1 MVIAF
6 AGWNDAGGASTWA
19 IRSLI
24 EKTIATEIL
33 TFDSEEFYDF
43 SRERPTVHLDGESRS
58 LSWPKNTI
66 SLSNDGSL
74 LLMEGVEPQLNW
86 KSFTQNILAEAQN
99 HNVSMIIT
107 LGSLLAEVPHSRPV
121 LIHGVSENTE
131 INKSYGLQTSSYEG
145 PTGII
150 GVINQLSTDAGIPN
164 MSFWATVPNY
174 VAGAESPKAALA
186 LIEKLKTTLNL
197 SLNTTDLEIAS
208 SAYERQIN
216 QIIEGDPDTSKYVD
230 ELEDNYDAGDYEIAS
245 PEDFVKDV
253 NGLQFPIQ
261 KEDVWSDT
269 DENFYDKIRGQ
280 RVVKGYGTQ
289 QSVNMALNS

>member
-1 MVIAF
+1 MIKVLSMSEFGIDIDDSSTKAPIMVIAF

-43 SRERPTVHLDGESRS
+43 SRERPTVHLDGESRF

-86 KSFTQNILAEAQN
+86 QTFTQNILAEAQKY
-99 HNVSMIIT
+99 NVSMIIT

-131 INKSYGLQTSSYEG
+131 INRTYGLQTSSYEG

-186 LIEKLKTTLNL
+186 LIERLKTTLNL

-216 QIIEGDPDTSKYVD
+216 QIIEGDEDTSKYVD
-230 ELEDNYDAGDYEIAS
+230 ELEDNYDAGDYEVAS

-253 NGLQFPIQ
+253 
-261 KEDVWSDT
+261 
-269 DENFYDKIRGQ
+269 ENFLRDQ
-280 RVVKGYGTQ
+280 D
-289 QSVNMALNS
+289 

>member
-1 MVIAF
+1 MSEFGEIADEFSIKSPIMVLAF

-33 TFDSEEFYDF
+33 TFDSEDYYDF
-43 SRERPTVHLDGESRS
+43 SRERPTVHLDGESRF

-66 SLSNDGSL
+66 SLSDDGSL
-74 LLMEGVEPQLNW
+74 LLMEGIEPQLNW
-86 KSFTQNILAEAQN
+86 RTFTQNILAEAQK

-131 INKSYGLQTSSYEG
+131 INKSFGLQTSSYEG

-186 LIEKLKTTLNL
+186 LIERLKATLNL

-216 QIIEGDPDTSKYVD
+216 QIIEGDEDTSKYVD
-230 ELEDNYDAGDYEIAS
+230 ELEDNYDAGDYEVAS

-253 NGLQFPIQ
+253 
-261 KEDVWSDT
+261 
-269 DENFYDKIRGQ
+269 ENFLRDQ
-280 RVVKGYGTQ
+280 D
-289 QSVNMALNS
+289 

>member
-1 MVIAF
+1 MSEFGMDIDDSSTKAPVMVIAF

-43 SRERPTVHLDGESRS
+43 SRERPTVQLDGESRF

-74 LLMEGVEPQLNW
+74 LFMEGVEPQLNW
-86 KSFTQNILAEAQN
+86 QTFTQNILAEAKKY
-99 HNVSMIIT
+99 NVSMIIT

-131 INKSYGLQTSSYEG
+131 INRTYGLQTSSYEG

-186 LIEKLKTTLNL
+186 LIERLKTTLNL

-216 QIIEGDPDTSKYVD
+216 QIIEGDEDTSKYVD
-230 ELEDNYDAGDYEIAS
+230 ELEDSYDAGDYEVAS

-253 NGLQFPIQ
+253 
-261 KEDVWSDT
+261 
-269 DENFYDKIRGQ
+269 ENFLRNQD
-280 RVVKGYGTQ
+280 
-289 QSVNMALNS
+289 

>member
-1 MVIAF
+1 MIKVLSMSEFGMNIDDSSTKAPIMVLAF

-43 SRERPTVHLDGESRS
+43 SKERPTVHLDGESRF

-74 LLMEGVEPQLNW
+74 LFMEGVEPQLNW
-86 KSFTQNILAEAQN
+86 QTFTQNILAEAKKY
-99 HNVSMIIT
+99 NVSMIIT

-131 INKSYGLQTSSYEG
+131 INRTYGLQTSSYEG

-186 LIEKLKTTLNL
+186 LIERLKTTLNL

-216 QIIEGDPDTSKYVD
+216 QIIEGDEDTSKYVD
-230 ELEDNYDAGDYEIAS
+230 ELEDSYDAGDYEVAS

-253 NGLQFPIQ
+253 
-261 KEDVWSDT
+261 
-269 DENFYDKIRGQ
+269 ENFLRDQ
-280 RVVKGYGTQ
+280 D
-289 QSVNMALNS
+289 

>member
-1 MVIAF
+1 MSEFGMNIDDSSTKAPIMVIAF

-43 SRERPTVHLDGESRS
+43 SRERPTVHLDGESRF

-86 KSFTQNILAEAQN
+86 QTFTQNILAEAQKY
-99 HNVSMIIT
+99 NVSMIIT

-131 INKSYGLQTSSYEG
+131 INRTYGLQTSSYEG

-186 LIEKLKTTLNL
+186 LIERLKTTLNL

-216 QIIEGDPDTSKYVD
+216 QIIEGDEDTSKYVD
-230 ELEDNYDAGDYEIAS
+230 ELEDNYDAGDYEVAS

-253 NGLQFPIQ
+253 
-261 KEDVWSDT
+261 
-269 DENFYDKIRGQ
+269 ENFLRDQ
-280 RVVKGYGTQ
+280 D
-289 QSVNMALNS
+289 

>member
-1 MVIAF
+1 MIKVLSMSEFGMNIDDSSTKAPIMVIAF

-43 SRERPTVHLDGESRS
+43 SRERPTVHLDGESRF

-86 KSFTQNILAEAQN
+86 KTFTQSILAEAQN
-99 HNVSMIIT
+99 YNVSMIIT

-131 INKSYGLQTSSYEG
+131 INRTYGLQTSSYEG

-186 LIEKLKTTLNL
+186 LIERLKTTLNL

-216 QIIEGDPDTSKYVD
+216 QIIEGDEDTSKYVD
-230 ELEDNYDAGDYEIAS
+230 ELEDSYDAGDYEVAS

-253 NGLQFPIQ
+253 
-261 KEDVWSDT
+261 
-269 DENFYDKIRGQ
+269 ENFLRNQD
-280 RVVKGYGTQ
+280 
-289 QSVNMALNS
+289 

>member
-1 MVIAF
+1 MIKVLSMSEFGMDIDDSSTKAPVMVIAF

-43 SRERPTVHLDGESRS
+43 SKERPTVHLDGESRF

-86 KSFTQNILAEAQN
+86 QTFTQNILAEAQKY
-99 HNVSMIIT
+99 NVSMIIT
-107 LGSLLAEVPHSRPV
+107 LGALLAEVPHSRPV

-131 INKSYGLQTSSYEG
+131 INRTYGLQTSSYEG

-186 LIEKLKTTLNL
+186 LIERLKTTLNL

-216 QIIEGDPDTSKYVD
+216 QIIEGDEDTSKYVD
-230 ELEDNYDAGDYEIAS
+230 ELEDSYDAGDYEVAS

-253 NGLQFPIQ
+253 
-261 KEDVWSDT
+261 
-269 DENFYDKIRGQ
+269 ENFLRNQD
-280 RVVKGYGTQ
+280 
-289 QSVNMALNS
+289 

>member
-1 MVIAF
+1 MSEFGMNIDDSSTKAPIMVLAF

-43 SRERPTVHLDGESRS
+43 SRERPTVHLDGESRF

-86 KSFTQNILAEAQN
+86 QTFTQNILAEAKKY
-99 HNVSMIIT
+99 NVSMIIT

-131 INKSYGLQTSSYEG
+131 INRTYGLQTSSYEG

-186 LIEKLKTTLNL
+186 LIERLKTTLNL
-197 SLNTTDLEIAS
+197 SLNTTDLEITS

-216 QIIEGDPDTSKYVD
+216 QIIECDEDTSKYVD
-230 ELEDNYDAGDYEIAS
+230 ELEDSYDAGDYEVAS

-253 NGLQFPIQ
+253 
-261 KEDVWSDT
+261 
-269 DENFYDKIRGQ
+269 ENFLRNQD
-280 RVVKGYGTQ
+280 
-289 QSVNMALNS
+289 

>member
-1 MVIAF
+1 MSEFGMNIDDSSTKDPIMVIAF

-86 KSFTQNILAEAQN
+86 QTFTQIILAEAKKY
-99 HNVSMIIT
+99 NVSMIIT

-131 INKSYGLQTSSYEG
+131 INRTYGLQTSSYEG

-186 LIEKLKTTLNL
+186 LIERLKTTLNL

-216 QIIEGDPDTSKYVD
+216 QIIEGDEDTSKYVD
-230 ELEDNYDAGDYEIAS
+230 ELENNYDAGDYEVAS

-253 NGLQFPIQ
+253 
-261 KEDVWSDT
+261 
-269 DENFYDKIRGQ
+269 ENFLRDQ
-280 RVVKGYGTQ
+280 D
-289 QSVNMALNS
+289 

>member
-1 MVIAF
+1 MIKVLSMSEFGMNIDDSTTKAPIMVLAF

-43 SRERPTVHLDGESRS
+43 SRERPTVHLDGESRF

-86 KSFTQNILAEAQN
+86 QTFTQNILAEAQKY
-99 HNVSMIIT
+99 NVSMIIT

-131 INKSYGLQTSSYEG
+131 INRTYGLQTSSYEG

-186 LIEKLKTTLNL
+186 LIERLKTTLNL

-216 QIIEGDPDTSKYVD
+216 QIIEGDEDTSKYVD
-230 ELEDNYDAGDYEIAS
+230 ELEDNYDAGDYEVAS

-253 NGLQFPIQ
+253 
-261 KEDVWSDT
+261 
-269 DENFYDKIRGQ
+269 ENFLRDQ
-280 RVVKGYGTQ
+280 D
-289 QSVNMALNS
+289 

>member
-1 MVIAF
+1 MSEFGKIADGSSTKAPIMVLAF

-24 EKTIATEIL
+24 EKTIATEVL
-33 TFDSEEFYDF
+33 TFDSEDYYDF
-43 SRERPTVHLDGESRS
+43 SRERPTVHLDGESRF

-66 SLSNDGSL
+66 FLSDDGSL
-74 LLMEGVEPQLNW
+74 LLMEGIEPQLNW
-86 KSFTQNILAEAQN
+86 RTFTQNILAEAQK

-131 INKSYGLQTSSYEG
+131 INKSFGLQTSSYEG

-186 LIEKLKTTLNL
+186 LIERLKATLNL

-216 QIIEGDPDTSKYVD
+216 QIIEGDEDTSKYVD
-230 ELEDNYDAGDYEIAS
+230 ELEDNYDAGDYEVAS

-253 NGLQFPIQ
+253 
-261 KEDVWSDT
+261 
-269 DENFYDKIRGQ
+269 ENFLRDQ
-280 RVVKGYGTQ
+280 D
-289 QSVNMALNS
+289 

>member
-1 MVIAF
+1 MIKVLSMSEFGMNIDDSSAKDPIMVIAF

-43 SRERPTVHLDGESRS
+43 SRERPTVQLDGESRF

-86 KSFTQNILAEAQN
+86 QTFTQNILAEAKKY
-99 HNVSMIIT
+99 NVSMIIT

-131 INKSYGLQTSSYEG
+131 INRTYGLQTSSYEG

-186 LIEKLKTTLNL
+186 LIERLKTTLNL

-216 QIIEGDPDTSKYVD
+216 QIIEGDEDTSKYVD
-230 ELEDNYDAGDYEIAS
+230 ELEDSYDAGDYEVAS

-253 NGLQFPIQ
+253 
-261 KEDVWSDT
+261 
-269 DENFYDKIRGQ
+269 ENFLRNQD
-280 RVVKGYGTQ
+280 
-289 QSVNMALNS
+289 

>member
-1 MVIAF
+1 MSEFGMNIDDSSTKAPIMVIAF

-43 SRERPTVHLDGESRS
+43 SRERPTVHLDGESRF

-86 KSFTQNILAEAQN
+86 QTFTQNILAEAQKY
-99 HNVSMIIT
+99 NVSMIIT

-131 INKSYGLQTSSYEG
+131 INRTHGLQTSSYEG

-186 LIEKLKTTLNL
+186 LIERLKTTLNL

-216 QIIEGDPDTSKYVD
+216 QIIEGDEDTSKYVD
-230 ELEDNYDAGDYEIAS
+230 ELEDNYDAGDYEVAS

-253 NGLQFPIQ
+253 
-261 KEDVWSDT
+261 
-269 DENFYDKIRGQ
+269 ENFLRDQ
-280 RVVKGYGTQ
+280 D
-289 QSVNMALNS
+289 

>member
-1 MVIAF
+1 MIKVLSMSEFGMDIDDSSTKAPVMVIAF

-43 SRERPTVHLDGESRS
+43 SRERPTVHLDGESRF

-86 KSFTQNILAEAQN
+86 QTFTQNVLAEAQKY
-99 HNVSMIIT
+99 NVSMIIT

-131 INKSYGLQTSSYEG
+131 INRTYGLQTSSYEG

-186 LIEKLKTTLNL
+186 LIERLKTTLNL

-216 QIIEGDPDTSKYVD
+216 QIIEGDEDTSKYVD
-230 ELEDNYDAGDYEIAS
+230 ELEDNYDAGDYEVAS

-253 NGLQFPIQ
+253 
-261 KEDVWSDT
+261 
-269 DENFYDKIRGQ
+269 ENFLRDQ
-280 RVVKGYGTQ
+280 D
-289 QSVNMALNS
+289 

>member
-1 MVIAF
+1 MIKVLSMSEFGMNIDDSSTKDPIMVIAF

-43 SRERPTVHLDGESRS
+43 SRERPTVHLDGETRS

-86 KSFTQNILAEAQN
+86 KTFTQNILAEAQKY
-99 HNVSMIIT
+99 NVSMIIT

-131 INKSYGLQTSSYEG
+131 INRTYGLQTSSYEG

-230 ELEDNYDAGDYEIAS
+230 ELEDNYDAGDYEVAS

-253 NGLQFPIQ
+253 
-261 KEDVWSDT
+261 
-269 DENFYDKIRGQ
+269 ENFLRDQ
-280 RVVKGYGTQ
+280 D
-289 QSVNMALNS
+289 

>member
-1 MVIAF
+1 MSEFGMDIDDSSTKAPVMVIAF

-24 EKTIATEIL
+24 EKTIATETL

-43 SRERPTVHLDGESRS
+43 SRERPTVHLDGESRF

-86 KSFTQNILAEAQN
+86 KTFTQNVLAEAQKY
-99 HNVSMIIT
+99 NVSMIIT

-131 INKSYGLQTSSYEG
+131 INRTYGLQTSSYEG

-186 LIEKLKTTLNL
+186 LIERLKTTLNL
-197 SLNTTDLEIAS
+197 SLSTTDLEIAS

-216 QIIEGDPDTSKYVD
+216 QIIEGDEDTSKYVD
-230 ELEDNYDAGDYEIAS
+230 ELEDNYDAGDYEVAS

-253 NGLQFPIQ
+253 
-261 KEDVWSDT
+261 
-269 DENFYDKIRGQ
+269 ENFLRDQ
-280 RVVKGYGTQ
+280 D
-289 QSVNMALNS
+289 

>member
-1 MVIAF
+1 MIKVLSMSEFGMNIDDSSTKEPIMVIAF

-33 TFDSEEFYDF
+33 TFNSEEFYDF
-43 SRERPTVHLDGESRS
+43 SRERPTVHLNGESRF

-86 KSFTQNILAEAQN
+86 QTFTQNILAEAKKY
-99 HNVSMIIT
+99 NVSMIIT

-131 INKSYGLQTSSYEG
+131 INRTYGLQTSSYEG

-186 LIEKLKTTLNL
+186 LIERLKTTLNL

-216 QIIEGDPDTSKYVD
+216 QIIEGDEDTSKYVD
-230 ELEDNYDAGDYEIAS
+230 ELEDSYDAGDYEVAS

-253 NGLQFPIQ
+253 
-261 KEDVWSDT
+261 
-269 DENFYDKIRGQ
+269 ENFLRDQ
-280 RVVKGYGTQ
+280 D
-289 QSVNMALNS
+289 

>member
-1 MVIAF
+1 MIKVLSMSEFGMNIDDSSTKDPIMVIAF
-6 AGWNDAGGASTWA
+6 AGWNDAGGASTRA

-24 EKTIATEIL
+24 EKTIATETL

-43 SRERPTVHLDGESRS
+43 SRERPTVHLDGESRF

-86 KSFTQNILAEAQN
+86 QTFTQNILAEAKKY
-99 HNVSMIIT
+99 NVSMILT

-131 INKSYGLQTSSYEG
+131 INRTYGLQTSSYEG

-230 ELEDNYDAGDYEIAS
+230 ELEDNYDAGDYEVAS

-253 NGLQFPIQ
+253 
-261 KEDVWSDT
+261 
-269 DENFYDKIRGQ
+269 ENFLRDQ
-280 RVVKGYGTQ
+280 D
-289 QSVNMALNS
+289 

>member
-1 MVIAF
+1 MTEFGMITDESSTKAPIMVIAF

-24 EKTIATEIL
+24 EKTVATEIL
-33 TFDSEEFYDF
+33 TFDSEDYYDF
-43 SRERPTVHLDGESRS
+43 SRERPTVHLDGESRF

-66 SLSNDGSL
+66 SLSDDGSL

-86 KSFTQNILAEAQN
+86 KTFTQNILAEAQR
-99 HNVSMIIT
+99 HNVSMIVT

-131 INKSYGLQTSSYEG
+131 INKSYDLQPSSYEG

-186 LIEKLKTTLNL
+186 LIERLKTTLNL

-216 QIIEGDPDTSKYVD
+216 QIIEGDEDTSKYVD
-230 ELEDNYDAGDYEIAS
+230 ELEDNYDAGDYEVAS

-253 NGLQFPIQ
+253 
-261 KEDVWSDT
+261 
-269 DENFYDKIRGQ
+269 ENFLRDQ
-280 RVVKGYGTQ
+280 D
-289 QSVNMALNS
+289 

>member
-1 MVIAF
+1 MSEFGMNIDDSSTKAPIMVMAF

-43 SRERPTVHLDGESRS
+43 SRERPTVHLDGESRF

-86 KSFTQNILAEAQN
+86 QTFTQNVLAEAQKY
-99 HNVSMIIT
+99 NVSMIIT

-131 INKSYGLQTSSYEG
+131 INRTYGLQTSSYEG

-186 LIEKLKTTLNL
+186 LIERLKTTLNL

-216 QIIEGDPDTSKYVD
+216 QIIEGDEDTSKYVD
-230 ELEDNYDAGDYEIAS
+230 ELEDNYDAGDYEVAS

-253 NGLQFPIQ
+253 
-261 KEDVWSDT
+261 
-269 DENFYDKIRGQ
+269 ENFLRDQ
-280 RVVKGYGTQ
+280 D
-289 QSVNMALNS
+289 

>member
-1 MVIAF
+1 MIKVLSMSEFGMNIDDSSTKDPIMVIAF

-43 SRERPTVHLDGESRS
+43 SRERPTVHLDGETRS

-86 KSFTQNILAEAQN
+86 QTFTQNILAEAQKY
-99 HNVSMIIT
+99 NVSMIIT

-131 INKSYGLQTSSYEG
+131 INRTYGLQTSSYEG

-186 LIEKLKTTLNL
+186 LIERLKTTLNL

-216 QIIEGDPDTSKYVD
+216 QIIEGDEDTSKYVD
-230 ELEDNYDAGDYEIAS
+230 ELEDNYDAGDYEVAS

-253 NGLQFPIQ
+253 
-261 KEDVWSDT
+261 
-269 DENFYDKIRGQ
+269 ENFLRDQ
-280 RVVKGYGTQ
+280 D
-289 QSVNMALNS
+289 

>member
-1 MVIAF
+1 MSEFGEIADESSTKAPIMVLAF

-33 TFDSEEFYDF
+33 TFDSEDYYDF
-43 SRERPTVHLDGESRS
+43 SRERPTVHLDGESRF

-66 SLSNDGSL
+66 SLSDDGSL
-74 LLMEGVEPQLNW
+74 LLMEGIEPQLNW
-86 KSFTQNILAEAQN
+86 RTFTQNILAEAQK

-131 INKSYGLQTSSYEG
+131 INKSFGLQTSSYEG

-186 LIEKLKTTLNL
+186 LIERLKATLNL

-216 QIIEGDPDTSKYVD
+216 QIIEGDEDTSKYVD
-230 ELEDNYDAGDYEIAS
+230 ELEDNYDAGDYEVAS

-253 NGLQFPIQ
+253 
-261 KEDVWSDT
+261 
-269 DENFYDKIRGQ
+269 ENFLRDQ
-280 RVVKGYGTQ
+280 D
-289 QSVNMALNS
+289 

>member
-1 MVIAF
+1 MIKVLSMSEFGMNIDDSSTKDPIMVIAF

-43 SRERPTVHLDGESRS
+43 SRERPTVHLDGGSRF

-86 KSFTQNILAEAQN
+86 QTFTQNVLAEAQKY
-99 HNVSMIIT
+99 NVSMIIT

-131 INKSYGLQTSSYEG
+131 INRTYGLQTSSYEG

-186 LIEKLKTTLNL
+186 LIERLKTTLNL

-216 QIIEGDPDTSKYVD
+216 QIIEGDEDTSKYVD
-230 ELEDNYDAGDYEIAS
+230 ELEDNYDAGDYEVAS

-253 NGLQFPIQ
+253 
-261 KEDVWSDT
+261 
-269 DENFYDKIRGQ
+269 ENFLRDQ
-280 RVVKGYGTQ
+280 D
-289 QSVNMALNS
+289 

>member
-1 MVIAF
+1 MIKVLSMSEFGMDIDDSSTKAPVMVIAF

-43 SRERPTVHLDGESRS
+43 SRERPTVHLDGESRF

-86 KSFTQNILAEAQN
+86 QTFTQNILAEAQKY
-99 HNVSMIIT
+99 NVSMIIT

-131 INKSYGLQTSSYEG
+131 INRTYGLQTSSYEG

-186 LIEKLKTTLNL
+186 LIERLKTTLNL

-216 QIIEGDPDTSKYVD
+216 QIIEGDEDTSKYVD
-230 ELEDNYDAGDYEIAS
+230 ELEDSYDAGDYEVAS

-253 NGLQFPIQ
+253 
-261 KEDVWSDT
+261 
-269 DENFYDKIRGQ
+269 ENFLRDQ
-280 RVVKGYGTQ
+280 D
-289 QSVNMALNS
+289 

>member
-1 MVIAF
+1 MIKVLSMSEFGMNIDDSSTKEPIMVIAF

-43 SRERPTVHLDGESRS
+43 SRERPTVHLDGESRF

-86 KSFTQNILAEAQN
+86 QTFTQNILAEAQKY
-99 HNVSMIIT
+99 NVSMIIT

-131 INKSYGLQTSSYEG
+131 INRTYGLQTSSYEG

-186 LIEKLKTTLNL
+186 LIERLKTTLNL

-216 QIIEGDPDTSKYVD
+216 QIIEGDEDTSKYVD
-230 ELEDNYDAGDYEIAS
+230 ELEDNYDAGDYEVAS

-253 NGLQFPIQ
+253 
-261 KEDVWSDT
+261 
-269 DENFYDKIRGQ
+269 ENFLRDQ
-280 RVVKGYGTQ
+280 D
-289 QSVNMALNS
+289 

>member
-1 MVIAF
+1 MIKVLSMSEFGMNIDDSSTKDPIMVIAF

-86 KSFTQNILAEAQN
+86 QTFTQNILAEAQKY
-99 HNVSMIIT
+99 NVSMIIT

-131 INKSYGLQTSSYEG
+131 INRTYGLQTSSYEG

-186 LIEKLKTTLNL
+186 LIERLKTTLNL

-216 QIIEGDPDTSKYVD
+216 QIIEGDEDTSKYVD
-230 ELEDNYDAGDYEIAS
+230 ELENNYDAGDYEVAS

-253 NGLQFPIQ
+253 
-261 KEDVWSDT
+261 
-269 DENFYDKIRGQ
+269 ENFLRDQ
-280 RVVKGYGTQ
+280 D
-289 QSVNMALNS
+289 

>member
-1 MVIAF
+1 MSEFGMDIDDSSTKAPVMVIAF

-43 SRERPTVHLDGESRS
+43 SRERPTVHLDGESRF

-86 KSFTQNILAEAQN
+86 QTFTQNVLAEAQKY
-99 HNVSMIIT
+99 NVSMIIT

-131 INKSYGLQTSSYEG
+131 INRTYGLQTSSYEG

-186 LIEKLKTTLNL
+186 LIERLKTTLNL

-216 QIIEGDPDTSKYVD
+216 QIIEGDEDTSKYVD
-230 ELEDNYDAGDYEIAS
+230 ELEDNYDAGDYEVAS

-253 NGLQFPIQ
+253 
-261 KEDVWSDT
+261 
-269 DENFYDKIRGQ
+269 ENFLRDQ
-280 RVVKGYGTQ
+280 D
-289 QSVNMALNS
+289 

>member
-1 MVIAF
+1 MSEFGMNIDDSSSKDPIMVIAF

-43 SRERPTVHLDGESRS
+43 SRERPTVHLDGESRF

-86 KSFTQNILAEAQN
+86 KTFTQNVLAEAQKY
-99 HNVSMIIT
+99 NVSMIIT

-131 INKSYGLQTSSYEG
+131 INRTYGLQTSSYEG

-216 QIIEGDPDTSKYVD
+216 QIIEGDEDTSKYVD
-230 ELEDNYDAGDYEIAS
+230 ELEDNYDAGDYEVAS

-253 NGLQFPIQ
+253 
-261 KEDVWSDT
+261 
-269 DENFYDKIRGQ
+269 ENFLRDQ
-280 RVVKGYGTQ
+280 D
-289 QSVNMALNS
+289 

>member
-1 MVIAF
+1 MIKVLSMSEFGMDIDDSSTKAPVMVIAF

-86 KSFTQNILAEAQN
+86 QTFTQNILAEAQKY
-99 HNVSMIIT
+99 NVSMIIT

-131 INKSYGLQTSSYEG
+131 INRTYGLQTSSYEG

-230 ELEDNYDAGDYEIAS
+230 ELEDNYDAGDYEVAS

-253 NGLQFPIQ
+253 
-261 KEDVWSDT
+261 
-269 DENFYDKIRGQ
+269 ENFLRDQ
-280 RVVKGYGTQ
+280 D
-289 QSVNMALNS
+289 

>member
-1 MVIAF
+1 MSEFGMDIDDSSTKAPVMVIAF

-43 SRERPTVHLDGESRS
+43 SRERPTVHLDGESRF

-86 KSFTQNILAEAQN
+86 QTFTQNILAEAQKY
-99 HNVSMIIT
+99 NVSMIIT

-131 INKSYGLQTSSYEG
+131 INRTYGLQTSSYEG

-186 LIEKLKTTLNL
+186 LIERLKTTLNL

-216 QIIEGDPDTSKYVD
+216 QIIEGDEDTSKYVD
-230 ELEDNYDAGDYEIAS
+230 ELEDNYDAGDYEVAS
-245 PEDFVKDV
+245 PEDFIKDV
-253 NGLQFPIQ
+253 
-261 KEDVWSDT
+261 
-269 DENFYDKIRGQ
+269 ENFLRDQ
-280 RVVKGYGTQ
+280 D
-289 QSVNMALNS
+289 

>member
-1 MVIAF
+1 MSEFGMDIDDSSTKAPVMVIAF

-24 EKTIATEIL
+24 EKTIATEVL

-43 SRERPTVHLDGESRS
+43 SRERPTVHLDGESRF

-86 KSFTQNILAEAQN
+86 QTFTQNVLAEAQKY
-99 HNVSMIIT
+99 NVSMIIT

-131 INKSYGLQTSSYEG
+131 INRTYGLQTSSYEG

-186 LIEKLKTTLNL
+186 LIERLKTTLNL

-216 QIIEGDPDTSKYVD
+216 QIIEGDEDTSKYVD
-230 ELEDNYDAGDYEIAS
+230 ELEDNYDAGDYEVAS

-253 NGLQFPIQ
+253 
-261 KEDVWSDT
+261 
-269 DENFYDKIRGQ
+269 ENFLRDQ
-280 RVVKGYGTQ
+280 D
-289 QSVNMALNS
+289 

>member
-1 MVIAF
+1 MSEFGMDIDDSSTKAPVMVIAF

-43 SRERPTVHLDGESRS
+43 SRERPTVHLDGESRF

-86 KSFTQNILAEAQN
+86 QTFTQNILAEAQKY
-99 HNVSMIIT
+99 NVSMIIT

-131 INKSYGLQTSSYEG
+131 INRTYGLQTSSYEG

-186 LIEKLKTTLNL
+186 LIERLKTTLNL

-216 QIIEGDPDTSKYVD
+216 QIIEGDEDTSKYVD
-230 ELEDNYDAGDYEIAS
+230 ELEENYDAGDYEVAS

-253 NGLQFPIQ
+253 
-261 KEDVWSDT
+261 
-269 DENFYDKIRGQ
+269 ENFLRDQ
-280 RVVKGYGTQ
+280 D
-289 QSVNMALNS
+289 

>member
-1 MVIAF
+1 MDIDDSSAKAPIMVLAF

-43 SRERPTVHLDGESRS
+43 SRERPTVQLDGESRF

-74 LLMEGVEPQLNW
+74 LFMEGVEPQLNW
-86 KSFTQNILAEAQN
+86 QTFTQNILAEAKKY
-99 HNVSMIIT
+99 NVSMIIT

-131 INKSYGLQTSSYEG
+131 INRTYGLQTSSYEG

-174 VAGAESPKAALA
+174 VVGAESPKAALA
-186 LIEKLKTTLNL
+186 LIERLKTTLNL

-216 QIIEGDPDTSKYVD
+216 QIIEGDEDTSKYVD
-230 ELEDNYDAGDYEIAS
+230 ELEDSYDAGDYEVAS

-253 NGLQFPIQ
+253 
-261 KEDVWSDT
+261 
-269 DENFYDKIRGQ
+269 ENFLRNQD
-280 RVVKGYGTQ
+280 
-289 QSVNMALNS
+289 

>member
-1 MVIAF
+1 MIKVLSMSEFGMDIDDSSTKAPVMVIAF

-43 SRERPTVHLDGESRS
+43 SKERPTVHLDGESRF

-86 KSFTQNILAEAQN
+86 QTFTQNILAEAQKY
-99 HNVSMIIT
+99 NVSMIIT

-131 INKSYGLQTSSYEG
+131 INRTYGLQTSSYEG

-186 LIEKLKTTLNL
+186 LIERLKTTLNL

-216 QIIEGDPDTSKYVD
+216 QIIEGDEDTSKYVD
-230 ELEDNYDAGDYEIAS
+230 ELEDSYDAGDYEVAS

-253 NGLQFPIQ
+253 
-261 KEDVWSDT
+261 
-269 DENFYDKIRGQ
+269 ENFLRDQ
-280 RVVKGYGTQ
+280 D
-289 QSVNMALNS
+289 

>member
-1 MVIAF
+1 MIKVLSMSEFGMDIDDSSTKAPVMVIAF

-33 TFDSEEFYDF
+33 TFNPEEFYDF
-43 SRERPTVHLDGESRS
+43 SRERPTVHLDGETRS

-86 KSFTQNILAEAQN
+86 KTFTQNILAEAQKY
-99 HNVSMIIT
+99 NVSMIIT

-216 QIIEGDPDTSKYVD
+216 QIIEGDEDTSKYVD
-230 ELEDNYDAGDYEIAS
+230 ELENNYDAGDYEVAS

-253 NGLQFPIQ
+253 
-261 KEDVWSDT
+261 
-269 DENFYDKIRGQ
+269 ENFLRDQ
-280 RVVKGYGTQ
+280 D
-289 QSVNMALNS
+289 

>member
-1 MVIAF
+1 MIKVLSMSEFGMNIDDSSTKAPVMVIAF

-43 SRERPTVHLDGESRS
+43 SRERPTVHLDGESRF

-86 KSFTQNILAEAQN
+86 QTFTQNILAEAQKY
-99 HNVSMIIT
+99 NVSMIIT

-131 INKSYGLQTSSYEG
+131 INRTYGLQTSSYEG

-186 LIEKLKTTLNL
+186 LIERLKTTLNL

-216 QIIEGDPDTSKYVD
+216 QIIEGDEDTSKYVD
-230 ELEDNYDAGDYEIAS
+230 ELEDNYDAGDYEVAS

-253 NGLQFPIQ
+253 
-261 KEDVWSDT
+261 
-269 DENFYDKIRGQ
+269 ENFLRDQ
-280 RVVKGYGTQ
+280 D
-289 QSVNMALNS
+289 

>member
-1 MVIAF
+1 MSEFGMITEESSPKAPIMVIAF

-43 SRERPTVHLDGESRS
+43 SRERPTVQLDGESRF

-74 LLMEGVEPQLNW
+74 LFMEGVEPQLNW
-86 KSFTQNILAEAQN
+86 QTFTQNILAEAKKY
-99 HNVSMIIT
+99 NVSMIIT

-131 INKSYGLQTSSYEG
+131 INRTYGLQTSSYEG

-186 LIEKLKTTLNL
+186 LIERLKTTLNL

-216 QIIEGDPDTSKYVD
+216 QIIEGDEDTSKYVD
-230 ELEDNYDAGDYEIAS
+230 ELEDSYDAGDYEVAS

-253 NGLQFPIQ
+253 
-261 KEDVWSDT
+261 
-269 DENFYDKIRGQ
+269 ENFLRNQD
-280 RVVKGYGTQ
+280 
-289 QSVNMALNS
+289 

>member
-1 MVIAF
+1 MIKVLSMSEFGMDIDDSSTKAPVMVIAF

-43 SRERPTVHLDGESRS
+43 SRERPTVHLDGESRF

-74 LLMEGVEPQLNW
+74 LLLEGVEPQLNW
-86 KSFTQNILAEAQN
+86 QTFTQNILAEAQKY
-99 HNVSMIIT
+99 NVSMIIT

-131 INKSYGLQTSSYEG
+131 INKTYGLQTSSYEG

-186 LIEKLKTTLNL
+186 LIERLKTTLNL

-216 QIIEGDPDTSKYVD
+216 QIIEGDEDTSKYVD
-230 ELEDNYDAGDYEIAS
+230 ELEDNYDAGDYEVAS

-253 NGLQFPIQ
+253 
-261 KEDVWSDT
+261 
-269 DENFYDKIRGQ
+269 ENFLRDQ
-280 RVVKGYGTQ
+280 D
-289 QSVNMALNS
+289 

>member
-1 MVIAF
+1 MIKVLSMSEFGMDIDDSSTKAPVMVIAF

-43 SRERPTVHLDGESRS
+43 SRERPTVHLDGESRF

-86 KSFTQNILAEAQN
+86 KTFTQNVLAEAQKY
-99 HNVSMIIT
+99 NVSMIIT

-121 LIHGVSENTE
+121 LIHGVSENIE
-131 INKSYGLQTSSYEG
+131 INRTYGLQTSSYEG

-186 LIEKLKTTLNL
+186 LIERLKTTLNL

-216 QIIEGDPDTSKYVD
+216 QIIEGDEDTSKYVD
-230 ELEDNYDAGDYEIAS
+230 ELEDNYDAGDYEVAS

-253 NGLQFPIQ
+253 
-261 KEDVWSDT
+261 
-269 DENFYDKIRGQ
+269 ENFLRDQ
-280 RVVKGYGTQ
+280 D
-289 QSVNMALNS
+289 